1 MKENKL
7 TIFINK
13 PVKDV
18 FEYSLESN
26 NVPKWI
32 TSIKEEIPSERP
44 VKLGTRLKNIGV
56 NSISWNEYEMIDFQP
71 PKTFTLKRLNG
82 DYYVR
87 YTCIEKDGGTDFEYF
102 EWAESG
108 DLDGLMEIDALELL
122 KKLIEE

>member
-1 MKENKL
+1 MKENRL

-18 FEYSLESN
+18 FEYSLESS

-32 TSIKEEIPSERP
+32 NSVKEEIPLERP
-44 VKLGTRLKNIGV
+44 VRLGTKLKNIGV
-56 NSISWNEYEMIDFQP
+56 DTNTWNQYEMIDFQP

-87 YTCIEKDGGTDFEYF
+87 YTCIEKNGGTEFEYF
-102 EWAESG
+102 EWAEKE
-108 DLDGLMEIDALELL
+108 LDGIMEIEALEKL
-122 KKLIEE
+122 KKLLEE